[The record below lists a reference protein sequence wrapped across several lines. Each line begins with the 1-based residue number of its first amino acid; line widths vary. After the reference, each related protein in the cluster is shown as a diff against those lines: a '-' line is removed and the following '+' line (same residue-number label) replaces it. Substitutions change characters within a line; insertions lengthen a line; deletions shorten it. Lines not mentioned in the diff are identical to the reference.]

1 MTTKSRIDME
11 RDFHDRKAEGLVEN
25 QDFYRLDITSDI
37 RAEMFRKMGSL
48 QGKKVLDFGCG
59 SGWMSIALAERGCD
73 VVAVDLSLQSLK
85 KARQA
90 ASEKG
95 LENRITFC
103 QMNGEALGIKSSQF
117 DFVIGNAIIH
127 HLDVQNAFQ
136 EIREILKK
144 GGVAYFV
151 EPLGLNP
158 IINFYR
164 KLTPNKRTVDER
176 PLTAEDMRLIRGMF
190 QETRVQFYFF
200 LALLSFFWSFVIKN
214 DTLFLMSMRILK
226 KADRWL
232 LSAAPFLNRYCW
244 LGLFQLQ
251 K

>member
-48 QGKKVLDFGCG
+48 EGKKVLDFGCG

-73 VVAVDLSLQSLK
+73 VVAVDLSFQSLK
-85 KARQA
+85 KAEQA
-90 ASEKG
+90 AAENG
-95 LENRITFC
+95 LESKITFC
-103 QMNGEALGIKSSQF
+103 QMNGEALGFKDSQF

-127 HLDVQNAFQ
+127 HLDIRSAFQ
-136 EIREILKK
+136 EIWETLKQ

-158 IINFYR
+158 VINLYR
-164 KLTPNKRTVDER
+164 KMTPNKRTVDER
-176 PLTAEDMRLIRGMF
+176 PLTAEDLRLIRGIF
-190 QETRVQFYFF
+190 QETHVQYYFF

-214 DTLFLMSMRILK
+214 DTLFLKSLRILK
-226 KADRWL
+226 KADRLL
-232 LSAAPFLNRYCW
+232 LSTAPFLNRYCW